1 MKPFFI
7 PRLQKDKGFTLAEVL
22 LTIGLLAMVM
32 VVMTPF
38 IRTVYTTWNVGDRK
52 TELQQN
58 GRVGLEMVS
67 RFLRQAK
74 RITGIPT
81 SGSGDFVK
89 LRNWE
94 DNQTII
100 FYHNLPGSPYYIG
113 NSGLIQQNDLAMRT
127 IPDSTGVATNALLA
141 KSLSNLR
148 LDFKDSSAGLVISPY
163 KVRYID
169 ISLSLSDPQGLIPD
183 ILQTSSVALRPEVW
197 IDKAVWVASGNNIV
211 ELSNDNWI
219 AGFSTPAC
227 VCANTIDGSSWVADT
242 NNNRIKKLS
251 PAGALLVTLTGFSL
265 PSAVSVNSV
274 FLVNGR
280 ETVWVADTN
289 GNRIRRI
296 YWNGSSWTYDNITG
310 FSQPSSVSVNP
321 NEIVNARET
330 CWVADTAGNRIRR
343 IYWNG
348 SSWTYDNITGFSTP
362 RGVAVNTNEKV
373 GGRSTCWVAN
383 TGANDVRKIYW
394 RSTGKPGYIYQSLNM
409 GKDSSPRSVSVNPTD
424 GSCWLANSGT
434 SSTNGNRIRKLSCPG
449 AGSITILLTV
459 TGFSTPYFVS
469 SNPADG
475 SCWIANRGN
484 NQVVKVDAEG
494 NEEFR
499 ISGFSSPLSVAALP

>member
-1 MKPFFI
+1 MMKPFFI
-7 PRLQKDKGFTLAEVL
+7 PRLQKDKGFTLAEAL
-22 LTIGLLAMVM
+22 LTIGLVAMVM
-32 VVMTPF
+32 VAMTPF
-38 IRTVYTTWNVGDRK
+38 IRTVYTTWNVGSRK

-58 GRVGLEMVS
+58 ARVGLEMMS

-89 LRNWE
+89 LRNCE

-113 NSGLIQQNDLAMRT
+113 NSGLIQQNDLVMRT

-148 LDFKDSSAGLVISPY
+148 LDFKDSSAGLVTSPY
-163 KVRYID
+163 KVRAID

-183 ILQTSSVALRPEVW
+183 ILQTSSIALRPEVW
-197 IDKAVWVASGNNIV
+197 IDKGVWVASGNNIV

-219 AGFSTPAC
+219 SGFSTPAC
-227 VCANTIDGSSWVADT
+227 VCVNTIDGSSWVADT

-251 PAGALLVTLTGFSL
+251 ASGALLVTLTGFSL
-265 PSAVSVNSV
+265 PASVSVNSV

-330 CWVADTAGNRIRR
+330 CWVADTNGNRIRR
-343 IYWNG
+343 IYWSG
-348 SSWTYDNITGFSTP
+348 TSWTYDNITGFSTP
-362 RGVAVNTNEKV
+362 RGVAVNTTEKV
-373 GGRSTCWVAN
+373 GGRSTCWVAD
-383 TGANDVRKIYW
+383 TGGSSVSKIYYW
-394 RSTGKPGYIYQSLNM
+394 KSGYTYNTLKIKN
-409 GKDSSPRSVSVNPTD
+409 SSPRSVSVNAAD
-424 GSCWLANSGT
+424 NSCWVANTSTNNVCKLSGSGT
-434 SSTNGNRIRKLSCPG
+434 SPIKVVL
-449 AGSITILLTV
+449 TIS
-459 TGFSTPYFVS
+459 GFSTPYFVS
-469 SNPADG
+469 ANPTDG
-475 SCWIANRGN
+475 SCWIADTGN

-499 ISGFSSPLSVAALP
+499 ISGFQSPLSVAVLP